1 VSCLQTERIAALS
14 AVGNT
19 PLVEL
24 PRMTPK
30 PGVRMFA
37 KLEEQ
42 NPTGSVKDRVALSMV
57 EAAEESGELLPGQRI
72 LEPTSGN
79 TGISLAMIGKVKG
92 HPVSVVM
99 PESATP
105 ERVELLRMYGAEIIF
120 SPGNMGSN
128 GAVAMARELA
138 ERDPSVFMPF
148 QYANEA
154 NPGAHYCGTALEIL
168 DQVPD
173 GQVDAFVAGLGTGGT
188 LMGNGRR
195 LREVNPDVQIVA
207 AEPLQGELVMGLRSL
222 EDGYTPPILDISEL
236 DRKVLV
242 SNGESVLALRK
253 LLDLEGIFA
262 GVSAGAALAVAR
274 RVAADMEDGSNVV
287 VLFADGGSKY
297 MSAGLYTKPT
307 EQLER
312 EMEERVWW

>member
-1 VSCLQTERIAALS
+1 VSCLQTARSAALT
-14 AVGNT
+14 AVGST
-19 PLVEL
+19 PLIEL
-24 PRMTPK
+24 PRMAPHS
-30 PGVRMFA
+30 GVRIFA
-37 KLEEQ
+37 KLEDQ

-57 EAAEESGELLPGQRI
+57 EAAEDTGELEPGQRI

-79 TGISLAMIGKVKG
+79 TGIALAMIGKVKG
-92 HPVSVVM
+92 YPVTVVM

-105 ERVELLRMYGAEIIF
+105 ERVDLLRMYGAEILF
-120 SPGNMGSN
+120 SPGEMGSN
-128 GAVAMARELA
+128 GAVAMARGIA

-154 NPGAHYCGTALEIL
+154 NPAAHYCGTALEIL

-173 GQVDAFVAGLGTGGT
+173 GQVDVFVAGLGTGGT
-188 LMGNGRR
+188 LMGCGRR
-195 LREVNPDVQIVA
+195 LREANRDVQIVA
-207 AEPLQGELVMGLRSL
+207 AEPLQGDPVMGLRSL
-222 EDGYTPPILDISEL
+222 EDGYTPPILDITQL

-242 SNGESVLALRK
+242 SNGEAVLALRR
-253 LLDLEGIFA
+253 LLDQEGVFA

-274 RVAADMEDGSNVV
+274 RVAEPMEEGNIV

-297 MSAGLYTKPT
+297 MSAGIYTKPT
-307 EQLER
+307 DELER

>member
-1 VSCLQTERIAALS
+1 MSCLQTPRSAALS

-24 PRMTPK
+24 PRMTPT
-30 PGVRMFA
+30 PGVRIFA

-42 NPTGSVKDRVALSMV
+42 NPTGSVKDRVALSMIEV
-57 EAAEESGELLPGQRI
+57 AEDSGELSPGQRI

-79 TGISLAMIGKVKG
+79 TGIALAMIGKVKG
-92 HPVSVVM
+92 YPVSVVM

-120 SPGNMGSN
+120 SPGHMGSN
-128 GAVAMARELA
+128 GAVAMARSIA
-138 ERDPSVFMPF
+138 ERDPSFFMPF

-154 NPGAHYCGTALEIL
+154 NPAAHYCGTALEIL
-168 DQVPD
+168 EQVPD
-173 GQVDAFVAGLGTGGT
+173 GQVDVFVAGLGTGGT
-188 LMGNGRR
+188 LMGCSRR
-195 LREVNPDVQIVA
+195 LREINPDVQIVA
-207 AEPLQGELVMGLRSL
+207 AEPLQGDPVMGLRSL
-222 EDGYTPPILDISEL
+222 EDGYTPPILDINEL

-242 SNGESVLALRK
+242 SNGESVLALRR

-274 RVAADMEDGSNVV
+274 RVAAGMEEGNVV

-297 MSAGLYTKPT
+297 MSAGIYSKPT

>member
-1 VSCLQTERIAALS
+1 MPCLKVERSAALA

-19 PLVEL
+19 PLIEL
-24 PRMTPK
+24 PKMSPRS
-30 PGVRMFA
+30 GVRIFA

-42 NPTGSVKDRVALSMV
+42 NPTGSVKDRVALQMIEV
-57 EAAEESGELLPGQRI
+57 AEETGELEPGQRI

-79 TGISLAMIGKVKG
+79 TGIALAMIGKVKG
-92 HPVSVVM
+92 YPVSVVM

-105 ERVELLRMYGAEIIF
+105 ERVELLRMYGADIIF
-120 SPGNMGSN
+120 SPGNLGSN
-128 GAVAMARELA
+128 GAVAKARALA
-138 ERDPSVFMPF
+138 EADPSLFMPF

-154 NPGAHYCGTALEIL
+154 NPLAHYCGTALEIL

-188 LMGNGRR
+188 LMGCGRR
-195 LREVNPDVQIVA
+195 LREHNPDVQIVA
-207 AEPLQGELVMGLRSL
+207 AEPLQGDPVMGLRSL
-222 EDGYTPPILDISEL
+222 EDGYTPPILDITQL

-242 SNGESVLALRK
+242 SNGEAVLTLRK
-253 LLDLEGIFA
+253 LLDLEGVFA

-274 RVAADMEDGSNVV
+274 KVGAEMESGNVV

-297 MSAGLYTKPT
+297 MSAGLYTTPT
-307 EQLER
+307 DQLER

>member
-1 VSCLQTERIAALS
+1 VSCLQTERSAALS

-24 PRMTPK
+24 PRMAPH
-30 PGVRMFA
+30 GDVRIFA

-42 NPTGSVKDRVALSMV
+42 NPTGSIKDRVALSMV
-57 EAAEESGELLPGQRI
+57 EAAEETGELEPGQRI

-79 TGISLAMIGKVKG
+79 TGIALAMIGKVKG
-92 HPVSVVM
+92 YPVSVVM
-99 PESATP
+99 PESSTP

-120 SPGNMGSN
+120 SPGELGSN
-128 GAVAMARELA
+128 GAVAMARRIA

-154 NPGAHYCGTALEIL
+154 NPAAHYCGTALEIL
-168 DQVPD
+168 EQVPD
-173 GQVDAFVAGLGTGGT
+173 GQVDALVAGLGTGGT
-188 LMGNGRR
+188 LMGCGRR
-195 LREVNPDVQIVA
+195 LREANPDVQIIA
-207 AEPLQGELVMGLRSL
+207 AEPLQGDPVMGLRSL
-222 EDGYTPPILDISEL
+222 EDGYTPPILDIAEL

-242 SNGESVLALRK
+242 SNGEAVLALRK
-253 LLDLEGIFA
+253 LLELEGVFA

-274 RVAADMEDGSNVV
+274 KVAANVQGNVV
-287 VLFADGGSKY
+287 VVFADGGSKY
-297 MSAGLYTKPT
+297 LSAGIYTKPA
-307 EQLER
+307 EELER

>member
-30 PGVRMFA
+30 PGVRIFA

>member
-1 VSCLQTERIAALS
+1 MGCLQTERVAALS

-24 PRMTPK
+24 PRMSPK
-30 PGVRMFA
+30 DGVRIYA

-57 EAAEESGELLPGQRI
+57 EAAEDTGELVPGQRI

-79 TGISLAMIGKVKG
+79 TGIALAMIGKVKG
-92 HPVSVVM
+92 YPVSVVM

-105 ERVELLRMYGAEIIF
+105 ERVDLLRMYGADIIF
-120 SPGNMGSN
+120 SPGNLGSN
-128 GAVAMARELA
+128 GAVAMAREIA
-138 ERDPSVFMPF
+138 ERDPSIFMPF

-154 NPGAHYCGTALEIL
+154 NPGAHYCGTAVEIL
-168 DQVPD
+168 EQVPG

-195 LREVNPDVQIVA
+195 LRESNPEVQIVA
-207 AEPLQGELVMGLRSL
+207 AEPLQGDPVMGLRSL
-222 EDGYTPPILDISEL
+222 EDGYTPPILDIREL

-242 SNGESVLALRK
+242 SNAESVLALRK
-253 LLDLEGIFA
+253 LLELEGIFA

-274 RVAADMEDGSNVV
+274 RVAGELEDGQNVV

-297 MSAGLYTKPT
+297 LSAGLYTTPLD
-307 EQLER
+307 ELEAK
-312 EMEERVWW
+312 MEERVWW

>member
-1 VSCLQTERIAALS
+1 MPCLKVERSAALS

-19 PLVEL
+19 PLIEL
-24 PRMTPK
+24 PRMTPHE
-30 PGVRMFA
+30 GVKIFA

-42 NPTGSVKDRVALSMV
+42 NPTGSVKDRVALQMI
-57 EAAEESGELLPGQRI
+57 EAAEDSGELAPGQQI

-79 TGISLAMIGKVKG
+79 TGIALAMIGKVKG
-92 HPVSVVM
+92 YPVSVVM

-105 ERVELLRMYGAEIIF
+105 ERVELLRMYGANIIF
-120 SPGNMGSN
+120 SPGNLGSN
-128 GAVAMARELA
+128 GAVAKARAMAEA
-138 ERDPSVFMPF
+138 DPSLFMPF

-154 NPGAHYCGTALEIL
+154 NPAAHYCGTAVEIL

-173 GQVDAFVAGLGTGGT
+173 GRVDAFVAGLGTGGT
-188 LMGNGRR
+188 LMGCGRR
-195 LREVNPDVQIVA
+195 LREANPMVQIVA
-207 AEPLQGELVMGLRSL
+207 AEPLQGDPVMGLRSL
-222 EDGYTPPILDISEL
+222 EDGYTPPILDITQL

-242 SNGESVLALRK
+242 SNGEAVLALRK
-253 LLDLEGIFA
+253 LLDLEGVFA

-274 RVAADMEDGSNVV
+274 KIAAEMVEGTVV

-297 MSAGLYTKPT
+297 MSAGLYTTPT

>member
-1 VSCLQTERIAALS
+1 MGCLQLERVAALS

-30 PGVRMFA
+30 DGVRIFA

-57 EAAEESGELLPGQRI
+57 EAAEETGELMPGQRI

-79 TGISLAMIGKVKG
+79 TGIALAMIGKVKG
-92 HPVSVVM
+92 YPVSVVM
-99 PESATP
+99 PESATT
-105 ERVELLRMYGAEIIF
+105 ERVQLLRMYGADIIF
-120 SPGNMGSN
+120 SPGNLGSN
-128 GAVAMARELA
+128 GAVAMAREIA
-138 ERDPSVFMPF
+138 QRDPSVFMPF

-154 NPGAHYCGTALEIL
+154 NPGAHYCGTAVEIL
-168 DQVPD
+168 EQVPG

-195 LREVNPDVQIVA
+195 LREANPDVQIVA
-207 AEPLQGELVMGLRSL
+207 AEPLQGDPVMGLRSL
-222 EDGYTPPILDISEL
+222 EDGYTPPILDIREL

-242 SNGESVLALRK
+242 SNAESVLTLRK
-253 LLDLEGIFA
+253 LLELEGIFA

-274 RVAADMEDGSNVV
+274 RVAGELEEGQNVV

-297 MSAGLYTKPT
+297 LSAGLYTTPLD
-307 EQLER
+307 ELEAK
-312 EMEERVWW
+312 MEERVWW

>member
-1 VSCLQTERIAALS
+1 MSCLETPRSAALT

-24 PRMTPK
+24 PRMTPN
-30 PGVRMFA
+30 PDVRIFA

-42 NPTGSVKDRVALSMV
+42 NPTGSIKDRVALSMV
-57 EAAEESGELLPGQRI
+57 EVAEATGELEPGRRI

-79 TGISLAMIGKVKG
+79 TGIALAMIGTVKG
-92 HPVSVVM
+92 YPVTAVM

-105 ERVELLRMYGAEIIF
+105 ERVDLLRMYGAEIVF
-120 SPGNMGSN
+120 SPGPLGSN
-128 GAVAMARELA
+128 GAVAMARSMA

-154 NPGAHYCGTALEIL
+154 NPAAHYCGTAIEIL
-168 DQVPD
+168 EQVPD

-188 LMGNGRR
+188 LMGCSRR
-195 LREVNPDVQIVA
+195 LREANPDVMIVA
-207 AEPLQGELVMGLRSL
+207 AEPLQGDPVMGLRSL
-222 EDGYTPPILDISEL
+222 EDGYTPPILDIAEL

-242 SNGESVLALRK
+242 SNGEAVTALRK
-253 LLDLEGIFA
+253 LLALEGVFA
-262 GVSAGAALAVAR
+262 GISAGAALAVAR
-274 RVAADMEDGSNVV
+274 RVAGEMESGNLVV
-287 VLFADGGSKY
+287 VFADGGSKY
-297 MSAGLYTKPT
+297 LSAGIYTKP
-307 EQLER
+307 EDQLER

>member
-1 VSCLQTERIAALS
+1 MSCLEIPRSAALT

-24 PRMTPK
+24 PRMTPN
-30 PGVRMFA
+30 PDVRIFA

-42 NPTGSVKDRVALSMV
+42 NPTGSIKDRVALSMV
-57 EAAEESGELLPGQRI
+57 EAAEATGELEPGRRI

-79 TGISLAMIGKVKG
+79 TGIALAMIGTVKG
-92 HPVSVVM
+92 YPVTAVM

-105 ERVELLRMYGAEIIF
+105 ERVELLRMYGAEIVF
-120 SPGNMGSN
+120 SPGPLGSN
-128 GAVAMARELA
+128 GAVAMARSMA

-154 NPGAHYCGTALEIL
+154 NPAAHYCGTALEIL
-168 DQVPD
+168 EQVPD

-188 LMGNGRR
+188 LMGCSRR
-195 LREVNPDVQIVA
+195 LREANPDVMIVA
-207 AEPLQGELVMGLRSL
+207 AEPLQGDPVMGLRSL
-222 EDGYTPPILDISEL
+222 EDGYTPPILDIAEL

-242 SNGESVLALRK
+242 SNGEAVGTLRRLLAL
-253 LLDLEGIFA
+253 EGVFA
-262 GVSAGAALAVAR
+262 GISAGAALAVAR
-274 RVAADMEDGSNVV
+274 RVAGEMESGNLVV
-287 VLFADGGSKY
+287 VFADGGSKY
-297 MSAGLYTKPT
+297 LSAGVYTKPE

>member
-1 VSCLQTERIAALS
+1 
-14 AVGNT
+14 
-19 PLVEL
+19 
-24 PRMTPK
+24 M
-30 PGVRMFA
+30 
-37 KLEEQ
+37 
-42 NPTGSVKDRVALSMV
+42 
-57 EAAEESGELLPGQRI
+57 PGQRI

-92 HPVSVVM
+92 YPVSAVM
-99 PESATP
+99 PESSTP
-105 ERVELLRMYGAEIIF
+105 ERVELLRMYGADIIF
-120 SPGNMGSN
+120 SPGNLGSN

-154 NPGAHYCGTALEIL
+154 NPAAHYCGTALEIL

-173 GQVDAFVAGLGTGGT
+173 GQIDAFVAGLGTGGT

-195 LREVNPDVQIVA
+195 LREANPDVQIVA
-207 AEPLQGELVMGLRSL
+207 AEPLQGDLVMGLRSL
-222 EDGYTPPILDISEL
+222 EDGYTPPILDIREL

-242 SNGESVLALRK
+242 SNSESVLALRR
-253 LLDLEGIFA
+253 LLELEGIFA

-274 RVAADMEDGSNVV
+274 KVAAELEPGANVV

-297 MSAGLYTKPT
+297 MSAGLYSKPA